1 MKIAIPFFFILS
13 IALVLLGFYFKSE
26 NYAQGELLIGLGVVC
41 GFLVTMPL
49 FLYHRWKDRD
59 VKEYML
65 TKESFKKMREYEAN
79 KDNEKEKAESINGES
94 KNA

>member
-1 MKIAIPFFFILS
+1 MKFAIPFFFILS
-13 IALVLLGFYFKSE
+13 IVLVLLGFYFKSE

-41 GFLVTMPL
+41 GFIITMPL
-49 FLYHRWKDRD
+49 FLYNRWKDRD

-65 TKESFKKMREYEAN
+65 TKDSFKKMREYEAN
-79 KDNEKEKAESINGES
+79 KDKMKVESKTDES

>member
-13 IALVLLGFYFKSE
+13 IVLVLLGFYFKRE

-41 GFLVTMPL
+41 GFLISMPL
-49 FLYHRWKDRD
+49 FLYNRWKDRD

-65 TKESFKKMREYEAN
+65 TKESFQKMRDYEAN
-79 KDNEKEKAESINGES
+79 REKEKEALRNNEN
-94 KNA
+94 KDA

>member
-1 MKIAIPFFFILS
+1 MKFAIPFFFILS
-13 IALVLLGFYFKSE
+13 ILLVLLGFYFKSE
-26 NYAQGELLIGLGVVC
+26 NYSQGELLIGLGVVC

-49 FLYHRWKDRD
+49 FLYNRWKDRD

-65 TKESFKKMREYEAN
+65 TKESFQKMRDYEAN
-79 KDNEKEKAESINGES
+79 KEKEKAASKKEQS

>member
-1 MKIAIPFFFILS
+1 MKFAIPFFFILS
-13 IALVLLGFYFKSE
+13 IVLVLLGFYFKSE
-26 NYAQGELLIGLGVVC
+26 NYTQGELLIGLGVVC

-49 FLYHRWKDRD
+49 FLYNRWKDKD

-79 KDNEKEKAESINGES
+79 KDKERAESKNGES
-94 KNA
+94 KNV

>member
-1 MKIAIPFFFILS
+1 M
-13 IALVLLGFYFKSE
+13 
-26 NYAQGELLIGLGVVC
+26 IGLGVVC

-49 FLYHRWKDRD
+49 FLYNRWKDRD

-65 TKESFKKMREYEAN
+65 TKESFQKMRDYEAN
-79 KDNEKEKAESINGES
+79 KEKEKAASKKEQS